1 MTATCLR
8 LDGCERVD
16 LVEFYISS
24 SGEHLALVEADY
36 HDGFG
41 PIQIAVTTDR
51 LVVNA

>member
-1 MTATCLR
+1 MSAAIR

-16 LVEFYISS
+16 LVEFYT
-24 SGEHLALVEADY
+24 GTDGRQLALIEADY

-51 LVVNA
+51 LVVTA